1 MGYQINRAVLDRI
14 RENTDIVEIISN
26 YITLKKSGRNFKALC
41 PFHSEKTPSF
51 MVTPEKGIFHCFGCG
66 AGGDAISFVMKMEN
80 TGFREAVVLL
90 AGKAGINLEFS
101 AGDDREN
108 EVRTKILQLNYKAA
122 LFFHEC
128 LLREKE
134 AEPARA
140 YLKKRKIGPEMI
152 EKFQLGFAP
161 VFFQTEKFLRQEG
174 FSRPDLEAA
183 GLKFYQR
190 VTFPIFNLS
199 GECVGFGARSINGA
213 DPKYLNS
220 AENPVFSKGNILYG
234 LNLSRQAIRD
244 KGEVILVEGYL
255 DLIKPFQNGFENIVA
270 SLGTAV
276 TPNQAKLIHHFTNRV
291 VLLFDS
297 DAAGKAAALRNMEA
311 LNIGTLFMNDLDV
324 EIVLLPE
331 GLDPD
336 SLIDRHGRERME
348 DLLKKRQNPILFW
361 LEMTSAGR
369 NLDRLEERIA
379 VARETLPLIRSFH
392 SKLKI
397 KEYLTLLAQ
406 KLQLNEEALRLEFQ
420 GTLKKKGRERNR
432 SSEVEALDNRR
443 KGRIDAE
450 QKVLA
455 AALSRP
461 HFRKCLREALTE
473 DDFTEPR
480 RQVIF
485 RAVSGLSD
493 EEGENELR
501 GKLGDDQELIEALSR
516 IIACFEVSSGSPENL
531 FFEAR
536 DWLLNQRR
544 EKMQKRPLFEEKIKK
559 NEEPDLE
566 AMRSFQELVQQRH
579 KGISNQEERK

>member
-1 MGYQINRAVLDRI
+1 MGHQINRAVLDRI
-14 RENTDIVEIISN
+14 RENTDIVEVISN
-26 YITLKKSGRNFKALC
+26 YITLKKAGRNFKALC

-51 MVTPEKGIFHCFGCG
+51 TVTPEKGIFHCFGCG
-66 AGGDAISFVMKMEN
+66 AGGDVISFVMKMEK
-80 TGFREAVVLL
+80 TEFPEAVVIL
-90 AGKAGINLEFS
+90 AKKAGIDLELRS
-101 AGDDREN
+101 GDDRGN
-108 EVRTKILQLNYKAA
+108 EVRAKILQLNYKAA
-122 LFFHEC
+122 VFFHEC

-140 YLKKRKIGPEMI
+140 YLRKRNINPETI
-152 EKFQLGFAP
+152 QKFLLGFAP
-161 VFFQTEKFLRQEG
+161 ASFQTENFLRKEG
-174 FSRPDLEAA
+174 FSRTDLENA

-213 DPKYLNS
+213 NPKYLNS
-220 AENPVFSKGNILYG
+220 AENPAFSKGNILYG

-311 LNIGTLFMNDLDV
+311 LNIGTILMNDLDV

-336 SLIDRHGRERME
+336 SLIDKQGRAAME
-348 DLLKKRQNPILFW
+348 DLLEKRKNPILFW
-361 LEMTSAGR
+361 LEMTGRGR

-392 SKLKI
+392 SPLKLN
-397 KEYLTLLAQ
+397 EYLTLLAQ
-406 KLQLNEEALRLEFQ
+406 KLQLNEDALRLEFQ
-420 GTLKKKGRERNR
+420 GTLRKKSGEKNQRGE
-432 SSEVEALDNRR
+432 EKMLDNRQ
-443 KGRIDAE
+443 KGMIDAE

-455 AALSRP
+455 TALSQTY
-461 HFRKCLREALTE
+461 FRKCLKETLTE
-473 DDFTEPR
+473 DDFTEP
-480 RQVIF
+480 QHKVIF
-485 RAVSGLSD
+485 QTVIGLLD
-493 EEGENELR
+493 DEGENKLR
-501 GKLGDDQELIEALSR
+501 GKLGDNQELMEALSR
-516 IIACFEVSSGSPENL
+516 IITCLTASSGNPENL

-544 EKMQKRPLFEEKIKK
+544 EKMQKKPLFEEKIKN

-566 AMRSFQELVQQRH
+566 AMRSFQDLVQARH
-579 KGISNQEERK
+579 KEERR

>member
-1 MGYQINRAVLDRI
+1 MSYQINRAVLDRI
-14 RENTDIVEIISN
+14 RENTDIVEVISN

-51 MVTPEKGIFHCFGCG
+51 TVTPEKGIFHCFGCG

-80 TGFREAVVLL
+80 TGFPEAAVLL
-90 AGKAGINLEFS
+90 AKKAGINLELRS
-101 AGDDREN
+101 GDDRGN

-122 LFFHEC
+122 VFFHEY
-128 LLREKE
+128 LLQEKE

-140 YLKKRKIGPEMI
+140 YLKKRNINQEMI
-152 EKFQLGFAP
+152 EKFLLGFAP
-161 VFFQTEKFLRQEG
+161 ASFQTEKFLRKEG
-174 FSRPDLEAA
+174 FSRTDLENA

-220 AENPVFSKGNILYG
+220 AENPAFSKGNILYG

-311 LNIGTLFMNDLDV
+311 LNIGTILMNDLDV

-336 SLIDRHGRERME
+336 SLIDKHGRETMN

-361 LEMTSAGR
+361 LEMTGRGR

-379 VARETLPLIRSFH
+379 IARETLPLIRSFH
-392 SKLKI
+392 SPLKLN
-397 KEYLTLLAQ
+397 EYLTLLAQ
-406 KLQLNEEALRLEFQ
+406 KLQLNEDALRLEFQ
-420 GTLKKKGRERNR
+420 GTLKKKGREKSQRGEG
-432 SSEVEALDNRR
+432 EVLDNRQ
-443 KGRIDAE
+443 KGIIDAE

-455 AALSRP
+455 TALSQAY
-461 HFRKCLREALTE
+461 FRKCLRETLTE
-473 DDFTEPR
+473 DDFTEP
-480 RQVIF
+480 QHKVIF
-485 RAVSGLSD
+485 QTVISLLD
-493 EEGENELR
+493 EEGENKLR
-501 GKLGDDQELIEALSR
+501 GKLGDNQELMEALSR
-516 IIACFEVSSGSPENL
+516 IITRLEVSSGNPENL

-544 EKMQKRPLFEEKIKK
+544 EKMQKKPLFEEKIKK

-566 AMRSFQELVQQRH
+566 AMRSFQELVQKRH
-579 KGISNQEERK
+579 KGVAKE